1 MEFRRSAFCALTSL
15 SMLCAGCGSVP
26 GAGPEIEKALFNDLA
41 KARLLRQR
49 LNFLTTRVNAD

>member
-1 MEFRRSAFCALTSL
+1 
-15 SMLCAGCGSVP
+15 MLCAGCGSVP